1 MSQTY
6 TILDGTGASQTV
18 TVPTLGQQVS
28 ASSTPVVI
36 ASDQTAVPVSASAS
50 SPIYIADAYLAA
62 QNATW
67 TSATAA
73 NTAVSTTCLGYDGV
87 MVSLK
92 GSGTITGGH
101 VTFEVYDG
109 AAWLPIKGFALES
122 YNGYSGYPLSGSLNN
137 GLQFDFA
144 GCTQFRVRLDTQ
156 ITGSGSMGISLN
168 VTSAPMVPG
177 MSVGLDPA
185 SSLPTG
191 TNVIGQVTANA
202 GTNLNTS
209 SLALET
215 GGNLAGINTKI
226 TTTANG
232 IKVDGSAV
240 TQPIS
245 GTVTANAGT
254 GTFAISAASLPALSG
269 TTAVSLA
276 SVPLPTGAS
285 TSANQPTNAAA
296 ASTTSGQTGTLHL
309 GAVTTSAPAYTTA
322 TSNYLSLTTLGG
334 LRHDISSYNGT
345 ALTGTVTA
353 YGTAPTGNVFGVN
366 AYITNT
372 PAVTITSGTVTTV
385 STVTAVTN
393 ITNGTPISPSATI
406 GGFTTY
412 STLIAAAT
420 TNATLVKASSGNI
433 GVINVFNAAASV
445 RYLKLFNKAT
455 APVPGTDT
463 PILNIPI
470 GAGQS
475 VTISNP
481 AGIKFATGIGFA
493 LTGGSALLDATAC
506 TAGDVILNIA
516 YI

>member
-185 SSLPTG
+185 SPLP
-191 TNVIGQVTANA
+191 A
-202 GTNLNTS
+202 GTNTI
-209 SLALET
+209 
-215 GGNLAGINTKI
+215 GNVNINGT
-226 TTTANG
+226 
-232 IKVDGSAV
+232 
-240 TQPIS
+240 P
-245 GTVTANAGT
+245 TVTANAGT
-254 GTFAISAASLPALSG
+254 GTFAISAALL
-269 TTAVSLA
+269 
-276 SVPLPTGAS
+276 PLPTGAS

-296 ASTTSGQTGTLHL
+296 ASTTSGQTGTLHM
-309 GAVTTSAPAYTTA
+309 GAVTTAAPVYTTA